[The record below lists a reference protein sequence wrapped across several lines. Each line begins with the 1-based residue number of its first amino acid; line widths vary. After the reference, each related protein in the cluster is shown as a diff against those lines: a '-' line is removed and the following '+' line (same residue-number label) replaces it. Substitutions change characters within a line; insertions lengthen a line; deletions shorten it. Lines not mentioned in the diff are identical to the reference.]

1 MNKENHLG
9 KSRNKNRSESESLK
23 GEIRR
28 LRKLLR
34 QAEKHAASSEPE
46 EEEVLPVKKKKG
58 GAVICPEC
66 NEGEINLVLDL
77 GFKLIYECNHCQFRK
92 SERVNDESSD

>member
-1 MNKENHLG
+1 MKEESRLG

-46 EEEVLPVKKKKG
+46 EDESPVKKKKSG
-58 GAVICPEC
+58 VVICPEC